1 MIKNFKQFINEG
13 ISLSNVMDES
23 DDKKGDEKALL
34 KAIKHVGASN
44 AKGVEYCGEISD
56 EFEENFK
63 KASSFTAE
71 LDFIGDEAEVALG
84 SVNGINVFTIS
95 DGESEWGYTN
105 KKDFKALEK
114 SVEIDVD

>member
-1 MIKNFKQFINEG
+1 MAKQDYYEILGVQKNATPAEI
-13 ISLSNVMDES
+13 
-23 DDKKGDEKALL
+23 KKGYRKM
-34 KAIKHVGASN
+34 AIKYHPDKNPGNKEA
-44 AKGVEYCGEISD
+44 
-56 EFEENFK
+56 EENFK